1 MGWSWASQE
10 KLITLL
16 MLSDM
21 LLSQTLLTKTTKK
34 QALFPLSDK
43 GAKIQRLKQCLV
55 QLVV

>member
-1 MGWSWASQE
+1 
-10 KLITLL
+10 

-34 QALFPLSDK
+34 QALFLLSDK
-43 GAKIQRLKQCLV
+43 GAEIQRLKQCLV